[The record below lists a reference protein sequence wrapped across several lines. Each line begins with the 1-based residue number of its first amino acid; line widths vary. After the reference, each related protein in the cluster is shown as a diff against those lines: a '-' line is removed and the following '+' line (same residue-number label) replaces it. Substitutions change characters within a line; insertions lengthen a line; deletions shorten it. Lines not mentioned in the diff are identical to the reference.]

1 MSNAQQVDD
10 DVALS
15 DSHGANEHS
24 RSPRAGALDRAVSDS
39 SDPCDGASSIAAVL
53 AGRRLSG

>member
-15 DSHGANEHS
+15 DSHDEDEEYGAWLSEIEE
-24 RSPRAGALDRAVSDS
+24 AEVSDPPTRVS
-39 SDPCDGASSIAAVL
+39 SRERSVRMA
-53 AGRRLSG
+53 RRIR